1 MSIGTVLDEAW
12 TLFTRFFLRFFLIAL
27 VVFASIN
34 LVYALLVEAISSDND
49 GAAVLLALLG
59 LATAVIGAT
68 WLQGAFVYAV
78 QDARDGTFDASL
90 GQIFSRV
97 APSILPLLGAG
108 LLAGL
113 GIALGFL
120 LLIIPGLFLI
130 TIWAVV
136 APVIVVEKPGVFAAF
151 GRSRELVRGH
161 GWTVFGIVH
170 HHRAPLRHRE
180 RAPSGRVLR
189 AARVPRDPHR
199 LDDRA
204 GRRHALRR
212 DRDRGHVLPA
222 SRGRRRRCRDA
233 RRGVTLDPETEAR
246 IEEPASADAVRE
258 ARLTP
263 AEAVEHMRIRLPDR
277 GNRKLRR
284 VLERANADRV
294 LKGWWHVANVNAVV
308 RLQINDHS
316 WVHIQIVA
324 NIALKLLRQLTKHRI
339 EPSVVRDYGM
349 TNEDAEVVVVLA
361 ALTHCVGMSV
371 HRRGHE
377 DWSLFLAEPKLR
389 ELLDGIYEE
398 PDRTVIVSEV
408 LQAITSHRADGEPLS
423 LEAGIMRVG
432 DALDMAKGRSRI
444 PFEKGQVSMHSLS
457 AAAVEEVLIVDGEVK
472 PVRIEIIMNNS
483 SGLFQVDGLLK
494 AKLRGSGLEPHV
506 EVIAHID
513 TADEK
518 RLVPEYRLE
527 I

>member
-1 MSIGTVLDEAW
+1 V
-12 TLFTRFFLRFFLIAL
+12 
-27 VVFASIN
+27 N
-34 LVYALLVEAISSDND
+34 
-49 GAAVLLALLG
+49 
-59 LATAVIGAT
+59 
-68 WLQGAFVYAV
+68 
-78 QDARDGTFDASL
+78 
-90 GQIFSRV
+90 
-97 APSILPLLGAG
+97 
-108 LLAGL
+108 
-113 GIALGFL
+113 
-120 LLIIPGLFLI
+120 
-130 TIWAVV
+130 
-136 APVIVVEKPGVFAAF
+136 
-151 GRSRELVRGH
+151 
-161 GWTVFGIVH
+161 
-170 HHRAPLRHRE
+170 
-180 RAPSGRVLR
+180 
-189 AARVPRDPHR
+189 
-199 LDDRA
+199 
-204 GRRHALRR
+204 
-212 DRDRGHVLPA
+212 
-222 SRGRRRRCRDA
+222 
-233 RRGVTLDPETEAR
+233 LDPETEAR

-284 VLERANADRV
+284 VLERANADRE

-324 NIALKLLRQLTKHRI
+324 NIALKLLRQLTKHGI
-339 EPSVVRDYGM
+339 EPSLVRDYGM
-349 TNEDAEVVVVLA
+349 TAEDSEVVVVLA

-389 ELLDGIYEE
+389 ELLEGIYEE

-423 LEAGIMRVG
+423 LEAGILRVG

-457 AAAVEEVLIVDGEVK
+457 AAAVEEVLIGDGEAK
-472 PVRIEIIMNNS
+472 PVRIDIVMNNS
-483 SGLFQVDGLLK
+483 SGLYQVDGLLK